1 MRYSL
6 LNNGIDSLKATANS
20 LNALGEN
27 DFVEPPY
34 HHMKDAI
41 LSINHANEILFKY
54 LLKIENEHLIYRDL
68 EAFIKAKRQMVAEGI
83 KNVMDTKVRLDT
95 VNLFEAIERLEFI
108 CEFEIPLELKKVLT
122 KLNGYRNKIM
132 HYEIELSEDTVGQIG
147 FMISKAYEK
156 TIEYFNTYVEDFEDM
171 LEEARIELTV
181 EDYWEQYADDAYESY
196 RDAKLDWEADM
207 ADLAEQRRGGF
218 NRD

>member
-6 LNNGIDSLKATANS
+6 LDNGIDSLKATANS
-20 LNALGEN
+20 LNILGSD

-54 LLKIENEHLIYRDL
+54 LLKDKNEHLIYRDL
-68 EAFIKAKRQMVAEGI
+68 EAYIKAKKQMIAEQ
-83 KNVMDTKVRLDT
+83 KDNVMDTKVRLDT
-95 VNLFEAIERLEFI
+95 VNLFEAIERLELI
-108 CEFEIPLELKKVLT
+108 CELEIPSELKRVLT
-122 KLNGYRNKIM
+122 TLNGYRNKLM
-132 HYEIELSEDTVGQIG
+132 HYEIELSEDKVGQLG

-156 TIEYFNTYVEDFEDM
+156 TIDYFNEHVEDFEDM
-171 LEEARIELTV
+171 LEEARVEMTV
-181 EDYWEQYADDAYESY
+181 EDYWSQYEDDAYEAY
-196 RDAKLDWEADM
+196 RDAQLDWEADM
-207 ADLAEQRRGGF
+207 ADLAEARRGGF